1 MAATKGNTKT
11 AAVIGSGFGG
21 LAAAIR
27 LQSAGVDTVLYEAR
41 DKPGGRAYVY
51 HDEGYTFDAGPTV
64 VTAPHTLEELFEL
77 TDRKLEDYVELME
90 VGPMYRLIWSDGDRF
105 DYVRDEDKMLEQIR
119 QRSEADAKGYQ
130 RFFEYS
136 KKVFDIGYTDLVDRP
151 FLRFSDML
159 KVTPDLMKLRAERS
173 VYKTVSKYV
182 KDDHLRQAMS
192 FHSLL
197 VGGNPF
203 QTSSIYTLIHFL
215 ERQWGVYF
223 PRGGTHALVQALVK
237 LFEELG
243 GEIRL
248 NTPVK
253 HAKLSGNSSGN
264 KHIITD
270 HSGTEQTYDVVVSN
284 ADIHHTY
291 EKIYADH
298 PVARKR
304 TKKLEKMD
312 WSMSLFV
319 LHFGTDIEYKDVAHH
334 TILFGPRYKELLN
347 EIFKGK
353 NLPEDFSLY
362 LHVPTVTDPQ
372 LAPKGCSAGY
382 VLAPVP
388 HLGRA
393 DVDLEEIAEEYADKI
408 IEALEVELPNLSKHI
423 VTRRHFTPKMFE
435 SELVA
440 FQGSAFSVAPKLT
453 QSAYFRP
460 HNKDKKIPG
469 LYFVGAGTHPGAGLP
484 GVINSAKATTRLVME
499 DLTQN

>member
-1 MAATKGNTKT
+1 MAEVSQSDKT

-27 LQSAGVDTVLYEAR
+27 LQSAGIQTVLYEAR

-77 TDRKLEDYVELME
+77 TDRKLSDYIELIE
-90 VGPMYRLIWSDGDRF
+90 VAPMYRLIWSDGDKF
-105 DYVRDEDKMLEQIR
+105 DYTRDADKMLEQIKA
-119 QRSEADAKGYQ
+119 RSERDARGYQ
-130 RFFEYS
+130 EFFKYS
-136 KKVFDIGYTDLVDRP
+136 EKVFDKGYTDLVDRP

-182 KDDHLRQAMS
+182 KDEHLRQAMS

-203 QTSSIYTLIHFL
+203 QTSSIYTLIHYL
-215 ERQWGVYF
+215 ERQWGVFF
-223 PRGGTHALVQALVK
+223 PRGGTHALVRALVK

-243 GEIRL
+243 GELRL
-248 NTPVK
+248 NNPVK
-253 HAKLSGNSSGN
+253 QARLVSDGKQHE
-264 KHIITD
+264 ITD
-270 HSGTEQTYDVVVSN
+270 NNGQQQVFDVVVSN

-291 EKIYADH
+291 NRIYGANKT
-298 PVARKR
+298 AKKR
-304 TKKLEKMD
+304 AKKLEKMD

-334 TILFGPRYKELLN
+334 TILFGPRYKGLLD
-347 EIFKGK
+347 EIFKGSS
-353 NLPEDFSLY
+353 LPEDFSLY

-372 LAPKGCSAGY
+372 LAPEGCSAGY

-393 DVDLEEIAEEYADKI
+393 DVDWDSIAEDYADKI
-408 IEALEVELPNLSKHI
+408 IKALEVELPDLSKHI
-423 VTRRHFTPKMFE
+423 VTRRHFTPTMFE

-440 FQGSAFSVAPKLT
+440 YKGSAFSVAPKLT

-460 HNKDKKIPG
+460 HNKDKHIPG

-484 GVINSAKATTRLVME
+484 GVINSAKATVRLVME
-499 DLTQN
+499 DVTPR

>member
-1 MAATKGNTKT
+1 MPNDQSREKT

-27 LQSAGVDTVLYEAR
+27 LQSAGISTVLYEAR

-51 HDEGYTFDAGPTV
+51 HDDGYTFDAGPTV

-77 TDRKLEDYVELME
+77 TDRKLEDYIELIE

-105 DYVRDEDKMLEQIR
+105 DYVRDADKMLEQIR
-119 QRSEADAKGYQ
+119 QRSESDAIGYQ
-130 RFFEYS
+130 KFFKYS
-136 KKVFDIGYTDLVDRP
+136 EKVFAKGYTDLVDRP

-173 VYKTVSKYV
+173 VYNTVSKYV
-182 KDDHLRQAMS
+182 KDEHLRQAMS

-215 ERQWGVYF
+215 ERQWGVFF
-223 PRGGTHALVQALVK
+223 PRGGTHALVRALVK

-253 HAKLSGNSSGN
+253 QAVLTENNTHE
-264 KHIITD
+264 ITD
-270 HSGTEQTYDVVVSN
+270 DKGDVQTFDAVVSN

-291 EKIYADH
+291 KHIYGANK
-298 PVARKR
+298 VAKKR
-304 TKKLEKMD
+304 AKKLEKMD

-334 TILFGPRYKELLN
+334 TILFGPRYKELLD
-347 EIFKGK
+347 EIFKGAK
-353 NLPEDFSLY
+353 LPEDFSLY
-362 LHVPTVTDPQ
+362 LHVPTVTDSS
-372 LAPKGCSAGY
+372 LAPEGCSAGY

-393 DVDLEEIAEEYADKI
+393 DVDWDSMAEQYADKI
-408 IEALEVELPNLSKHI
+408 IKALEVELPELSKHI
-423 VTRRHFTPKMFE
+423 VTRRHFTPTMFE

-440 FQGSAFSVAPKLT
+440 YKGSAFSVAPKLT

-460 HNKDKKIPG
+460 HNKDRKIPG

-484 GVINSAKATTRLVME
+484 GVINSAKATVRLVVS
-499 DLTQN
+499 DLIQH

>member
-1 MAATKGNTKT
+1 MAEPSKPGKS

-27 LQSAGVDTVLYEAR
+27 LQSAGVQTVLYEAR

-51 HDEGYTFDAGPTV
+51 HDDGYTFDAGPTV
-64 VTAPHTLEELFEL
+64 VTAPHTLEELFQL
-77 TDRKLEDYVELME
+77 TNRKLEDYIELME
-90 VGPMYRLIWSDGDRF
+90 VAPMYRLIWSDGDRF
-105 DYVRDEDKMLEQIR
+105 DYTRDADKMLEQIR
-119 QRSEADAKGYQ
+119 QRSEQDAEGYQ
-130 RFFEYS
+130 KFFQYS
-136 KKVFDIGYTDLVDRP
+136 EKVFDKGYTDLVDRP

-182 KDDHLRQAMS
+182 KDEHLRQAMS

-215 ERQWGVYF
+215 ERQWGVFF
-223 PRGGTHALVQALVK
+223 PRGGTHALVRALVK

-248 NTPVK
+248 NSPVIQ
-253 HAKLSGNSSGN
+253 ARLVNSDSQ
-264 KHIITD
+264 HEITD
-270 HSGTEQTYDVVVSN
+270 NNGNQQTFDVVVSN

-291 EKIYADH
+291 QRIYGDNKIAK
-298 PVARKR
+298 KR
-304 TKKLEKMD
+304 AKKLEKMD

-334 TILFGPRYKELLN
+334 TILFGPRYKGLLD
-347 EIFKGK
+347 EIFKGS

-372 LAPKGCSAGY
+372 LAPEGCSAGY

-393 DVDLEEIAEEYADKI
+393 DVDWDSIAEDYADKI
-408 IEALEVELPNLSKHI
+408 IKALEVELPDLSKHI
-423 VTRRHFTPKMFE
+423 VTRRHYTPTMFE

-440 FQGSAFSVAPKLT
+440 YKGSAFSVAPKLT

-484 GVINSAKATTRLVME
+484 GVINSAKATVRLVMS
-499 DLTQN
+499 DLTPR

>member
-1 MAATKGNTKT
+1 MPNDQSREKT

-27 LQSAGVDTVLYEAR
+27 LQSAGISTVLYEAR

-77 TDRKLEDYVELME
+77 TDRKLEDYIELIE

-105 DYVRDEDKMLEQIR
+105 DYVRDADKMLEQIR
-119 QRSEADAKGYQ
+119 QRSESDAIGYQ
-130 RFFEYS
+130 KFFKYS
-136 KKVFDIGYTDLVDRP
+136 EKVFAKGYTDLVDRP

-173 VYKTVSKYV
+173 VYNTVSKYV
-182 KDDHLRQAMS
+182 KDEHLRQAMS

-215 ERQWGVYF
+215 ERQWGVFF
-223 PRGGTHALVQALVK
+223 PRGGTHALVRALVK

-248 NTPVK
+248 ETPVK
-253 HAKLSGNSSGN
+253 EAVLTEYNTHE
-264 KHIITD
+264 ITD
-270 HSGTEQTYDVVVSN
+270 DKGNVQTFDAVVSN

-291 EKIYADH
+291 KHIYGANK
-298 PVARKR
+298 VAKKR
-304 TKKLEKMD
+304 AKKLEKMD

-334 TILFGPRYKELLN
+334 TILFGPRYKELLD
-347 EIFKGK
+347 EIFKGAK
-353 NLPEDFSLY
+353 LPEDFSLY
-362 LHVPTVTDPQ
+362 LHVPTVTDSS
-372 LAPKGCSAGY
+372 LAPEGCSAGY

-393 DVDLEEIAEEYADKI
+393 DVDWDSMAEQYADKI
-408 IEALEVELPNLSKHI
+408 IKALEVELPELSKHI
-423 VTRRHFTPKMFE
+423 VTRRHFTPTMFE

-440 FQGSAFSVAPKLT
+440 YKGSAFSVAPKLT

-460 HNKDKKIPG
+460 HNKDRKIPG

-484 GVINSAKATTRLVME
+484 GVINSAKATVRLVVS
-499 DLTQN
+499 DLIQH

>member
-1 MAATKGNTKT
+1 MPNDQSREKT

-27 LQSAGVDTVLYEAR
+27 LQSAGISTVLYEAR

-77 TDRKLEDYVELME
+77 TDRKLEDYIELIE

-105 DYVRDEDKMLEQIR
+105 DYVRDADKMLEQIR
-119 QRSEADAKGYQ
+119 QRSESDAIGYQ
-130 RFFEYS
+130 KFFKYS
-136 KKVFDIGYTDLVDRP
+136 EKVFAKGYTDLVDRP

-173 VYKTVSKYV
+173 VYNTVSKYV
-182 KDDHLRQAMS
+182 KDEHLRQAMS

-215 ERQWGVYF
+215 ERQWGVFF
-223 PRGGTHALVQALVK
+223 PRGGTHALVRALVK

-248 NTPVK
+248 DTPVK
-253 HAKLSGNSSGN
+253 EAVLTEYNTHE
-264 KHIITD
+264 ITD
-270 HSGTEQTYDVVVSN
+270 DKGNVQTFDAVVSN

-291 EKIYADH
+291 KHIYGANK
-298 PVARKR
+298 VAKKR
-304 TKKLEKMD
+304 AKKLEKMD

-334 TILFGPRYKELLN
+334 TILFGPRYKELLD
-347 EIFKGK
+347 EIFKGAK
-353 NLPEDFSLY
+353 LPEDFSLY
-362 LHVPTVTDPQ
+362 LHVPTVTDSS
-372 LAPKGCSAGY
+372 LAPEGCSAGY

-393 DVDLEEIAEEYADKI
+393 DVDWDSMAEQYADKI
-408 IEALEVELPNLSKHI
+408 IKALEVELPELSKHI
-423 VTRRHFTPKMFE
+423 VTRRHFTPTMFE

-440 FQGSAFSVAPKLT
+440 YKGSAFSVAPKLT

-460 HNKDKKIPG
+460 HNKDRKIPG

-484 GVINSAKATTRLVME
+484 GVINSAKATVRLVVS
-499 DLTQN
+499 DLIQH

>member
-1 MAATKGNTKT
+1 MPNDQSREKT

-27 LQSAGVDTVLYEAR
+27 LQSAGISTVLYEAR

-51 HDEGYTFDAGPTV
+51 HDDGYTFDAGPTV

-77 TDRKLEDYVELME
+77 TDRKLEDYIELIE

-105 DYVRDEDKMLEQIR
+105 DYVRDADKMLEQIR
-119 QRSEADAKGYQ
+119 QRSESDAIGYQ
-130 RFFEYS
+130 KFFKYS
-136 KKVFDIGYTDLVDRP
+136 EKVFAKGYTDLVDRP

-173 VYKTVSKYV
+173 VYNTVSKYV
-182 KDDHLRQAMS
+182 KDEHLRQAMS

-215 ERQWGVYF
+215 ERQWGVFF
-223 PRGGTHALVQALVK
+223 PRGGTHALVRALVK

-248 NTPVK
+248 DTPVK
-253 HAKLSGNSSGN
+253 QAVLTENNTHE
-264 KHIITD
+264 ITD
-270 HSGTEQTYDVVVSN
+270 DKGDVQTFDAVVSN

-291 EKIYADH
+291 KHIYGANK
-298 PVARKR
+298 VAKKR
-304 TKKLEKMD
+304 AKKLEKMD

-334 TILFGPRYKELLN
+334 TILFGPRYKELLD
-347 EIFKGK
+347 EIFKGAK
-353 NLPEDFSLY
+353 LPEDFSLY
-362 LHVPTVTDPQ
+362 LHVPTVTDSS
-372 LAPKGCSAGY
+372 LAPEGCSAGY

-393 DVDLEEIAEEYADKI
+393 DVDWDSMAEQYADKI
-408 IEALEVELPNLSKHI
+408 IKALEVELPELSKHI
-423 VTRRHFTPKMFE
+423 VTRRHFTPTMFE

-440 FQGSAFSVAPKLT
+440 YKGSAFSVAPKLT

-460 HNKDKKIPG
+460 HNKDRKIPG

-484 GVINSAKATTRLVME
+484 GVINSAKATVRLVVS
-499 DLTQN
+499 DLIQH